1 VRRFGSSPGQTPGFP
16 SAAIRCLGLG
26 ACLAL
31 ALASCSGGS
40 KPPPERGADSSA
52 VPNAAASLS
61 TSDPD
66 KVLNIYLWSAYVEP
80 SVVAG
85 FEKEYGIHIAYDFF
99 DSEEVLETKLLTGR
113 TNYDVVVPAGS
124 FLERQIKA
132 GVYQKLDRSLLSNW
146 KNLDPE
152 VLRDLALYDPGN
164 QYAVD
169 YTWLITTDI
178 GYDVSKIKARMA
190 DAPVDSWRMLYD
202 PAVVA
207 RFQDCGVSMLD
218 SPVDVIST
226 VLAFLGK
233 DPNSESPEDLKAA
246 EQVLLAIRPFVRLI
260 DSSRYDGA
268 LASGEICLAMGWSG
282 ALARAEETAKA
293 AGNGAQVGLSI
304 PREGT
309 VTAFDVLAIP
319 ADAPHPRNAHLFIDY
334 LLRPEVAAR
343 DANATEYATP
353 VTAAAAL
360 VNPELRNNPG
370 VYPSAEVR
378 AKLVPL
384 RARSLEFT
392 RLLNRTW
399 TRFKTAR

>member
-1 VRRFGSSPGQTPGFP
+1 MSNRARPFSLNSCRHCARQVPT
-16 SAAIRCLGLG
+16 AI
-26 ACLAL
+26 LATTL
-31 ALASCSGGS
+31 LLASCSGGS
-40 KPPPERGADSSA
+40 KPPPERGADSHA
-52 VPNAAASLS
+52 APNGASSLS
-61 TSDPD
+61 TIDPE
-66 KVLNIYLWSAYVEP
+66 KVLNIYLWSSYVEP

-85 FEKEYGIHIAYDFF
+85 FEKEYGIHVAYDFF

-132 GVYQKLDRSLLSNW
+132 GVYQKLDKNLLSNW

-152 VLRDLALYDPGN
+152 VLLAMALYDPGN

-202 PAVVA
+202 PKVVA
-207 RFQDCGVSMLD
+207 RFQDCGVSVLD

-233 DPNSESPEDLKAA
+233 DPNSESPEDLKLA

-268 LASGEICLAMGWSG
+268 LASGEICLALGWSG
-282 ALARAEETAKA
+282 ALSRGQESARAA
-293 AGNGAQVGLSI
+293 ANGAQIALSI
-304 PREGT
+304 PKEGT

-319 ADAPHPRNAHLFIDY
+319 ADAPHPRNASLFINY
-334 LLRPEVAAR
+334 LLRPEVAAK
-343 DANATEYATP
+343 DANATRYATP

-360 VNPELRNNPG
+360 VSPELRNNPG
-370 VYPSAEVR
+370 VYPPPDVR
-378 AKLVPL
+378 ARLIPL
-384 RARSLEFT
+384 RAKSMQYT
-392 RLLNRTW
+392 RLLTRTW
-399 TRFKTAR
+399 TRFKTGR

>member
-1 VRRFGSSPGQTPGFP
+1 M
-16 SAAIRCLGLG
+16 
-26 ACLAL
+26 
-31 ALASCSGGS
+31 
-40 KPPPERGADSSA
+40 
-52 VPNAAASLS
+52 
-61 TSDPD
+61 
-66 KVLNIYLWSAYVEP
+66 
-80 SVVAG
+80 VAG
-85 FEKEYGIHIAYDFF
+85 FEKEYGIHVAYDFF

-124 FLERQIKA
+124 FLERQIHA
-132 GVYQKLDRSLLSNW
+132 GVYRKLDRSLLSNW
-146 KNLDPE
+146 QNLNPE

-178 GYDVSKIKARMA
+178 GYDVSKIKARMP
-190 DAPVDSWRMLYD
+190 DAPIDSWRMLYD
-202 PAVVA
+202 PSVLA
-207 RFQDCGVSMLD
+207 RFQDCGVSVLD
-218 SPVDVIST
+218 SPVDVVST

-246 EQVLLAIRPFVRLI
+246 EQVLLSIRPFVRLI

-282 ALARAEETAKA
+282 ALARAQETARA
-293 AGNGAQVGLSI
+293 AGQGAQIGLSI
-304 PREGT
+304 PKEGT

-334 LLRPEVAAR
+334 LLRPELAAR

-360 VNPELRNNPG
+360 VRPELRNNPS
-370 VYPSAEVR
+370 VYPSADVR

>member
-1 VRRFGSSPGQTPGFP
+1 VRRHQEANSLLS
-16 SAAIRCLGLG
+16 AIRHLGLS
-26 ACLAL
+26 AWLAL
-31 ALASCSGGS
+31 TLANCSGGS
-40 KPPPERGADSSA
+40 NPPPARGADSNS
-52 VPNAAASLS
+52 VRSAAASVP
-61 TSDPD
+61 TNDPD

-80 SVVAG
+80 SVVAA
-85 FEKEYGIHIAYDFF
+85 FEKEYGIHVVYDFF
-99 DSEEVLETKLLTGR
+99 DSEEVLETKLLTGH

-132 GVYQKLDRSLLSNW
+132 GVYQKLDKTKLSNLT
-146 KNLDPE
+146 NLDPE

-178 GYDVSKIKARMA
+178 GYDVAKIKARMP

-202 PAVVA
+202 PSVVA
-207 RFQDCGVSMLD
+207 RFQDCGVSVLD
-218 SPVDVIST
+218 SPVDVVST

-246 EQVLLAIRPFVRLI
+246 EQVLLSIRPFVRLI

-282 ALARAEETAKA
+282 ALDRAQDSARA
-293 AGNGAQVGLSI
+293 AGKGDQIALSI
-304 PREGT
+304 PKEGT

-319 ADAPHPRNAHLFIDY
+319 ADAPHPLNAHLFINY
-334 LLRPEVAAR
+334 LLRPEVAAK
-343 DANATEYATP
+343 DADATRYATP

-360 VNPELRNNPG
+360 VSPALRSNAG
-370 VYPSAEVR
+370 VYPPPDVR
-378 AKLVPL
+378 ARLAPL
-384 RARSLEFT
+384 RARSLEYT
-392 RLLNRTW
+392 RLLTRTW
-399 TRFKTAR
+399 TRFKTGR

>member
-1 VRRFGSSPGQTPGFP
+1 MSV
-16 SAAIRCLGLG
+16 AIRYLGLG

-31 ALASCSGGS
+31 MLAGCSGAS
-40 KPPPERGADSSA
+40 KPPPERGAD
-52 VPNAAASLS
+52 PNAASSAAPGAS
-61 TSDPD
+61 TGDPE

-80 SVVAG
+80 SVVAA
-85 FEKEYGIHIAYDFF
+85 FEKEYGIHVAYDFF

-124 FLERQIKA
+124 FLERQIRA
-132 GVYQKLDRSLLSNW
+132 GVYRKLDRSLLPNW
-146 KNLDPE
+146 QNLNPE

-169 YTWLITTDI
+169 YTWLITTDV

-190 DAPVDSWRMLYD
+190 DAPLDSWRMLYD
-202 PAVVA
+202 PSVLS
-207 RFQDCGVSMLD
+207 RFQDCGVSVLD
-218 SPVDVIST
+218 SPVDVVST

-233 DPNSESPEDLKAA
+233 DPNSESPEDLKTA
-246 EQVLLAIRPFVRLI
+246 EQVLLSIRPFVRLI

-282 ALARAEETAKA
+282 ALARAQETARA
-293 AGNGAQVGLSI
+293 AGQGAQIGLSI
-304 PREGT
+304 PKEGT

-334 LLRPEVAAR
+334 LLRPELAAR

-360 VNPELRNNPG
+360 VRPELRNNPG
-370 VYPSAEVR
+370 VYPPADVR

-384 RARSLEFT
+384 RARSLEYT

>member
-1 VRRFGSSPGQTPGFP
+1 VSRPTRYL
-16 SAAIRCLGLG
+16 ALG

-31 ALASCSGGS
+31 ALASCSGGA
-40 KPPPERGADSSA
+40 KPPPGPGADANA
-52 VPNAAASLS
+52 VPNAAASLP
-61 TSDPD
+61 TSDPE

-80 SVVAG
+80 SVLAG
-85 FEKEYGIHIAYDFF
+85 FEKEYGIHVAYDFF

-132 GVYQKLDRSLLSNW
+132 GVYQKLDKTQLSNLT
-146 KNLDPE
+146 NLDPE
-152 VLRDLALYDPGN
+152 VLRGLALYDPGN

-202 PAVVA
+202 PSVVA
-207 RFQDCGVSMLD
+207 RFQDCGVAVLD
-218 SPVDVIST
+218 SPVDVVST

-246 EQVLLAIRPFVRLI
+246 EQVLLSIRPFVRLI

-282 ALARAEETAKA
+282 ALVRAQESART
-293 AGNGAQVGLSI
+293 AGNGQQIAVSI
-304 PREGT
+304 PKEGT

-319 ADAPHPRNAHLFIDY
+319 ADAPHPRNAHLFINY
-334 LLRPEVAAR
+334 LLRPEVAAK
-343 DANATEYATP
+343 DADATRYSTP
-353 VTAAAAL
+353 VTAAVAL
-360 VNPELRNNPG
+360 VSPELRGNPG
-370 VYPSAEVR
+370 VYPPPEVR
-378 AKLVPL
+378 ARLSPL
-384 RARSLEFT
+384 RAKSLEFT
-392 RLLNRTW
+392 RLLTRTW
-399 TRFKTAR
+399 TRFKTGR